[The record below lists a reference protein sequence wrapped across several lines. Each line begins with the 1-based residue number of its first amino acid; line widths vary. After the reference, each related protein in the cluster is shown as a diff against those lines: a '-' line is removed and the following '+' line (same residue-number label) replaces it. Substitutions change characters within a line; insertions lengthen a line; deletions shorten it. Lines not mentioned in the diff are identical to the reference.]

1 MAMVTKRRRPAAAEA
16 NEGTQGKDEPSRNG
30 MMGLLGRLSSAL
42 GNAAELAQF
51 GQLGQTA
58 RTPYDVVLREPI
70 FRLRHYRGAATT
82 DGRRPSILLVPPLMI
97 TAEVY
102 DIAAQGSAVAALLEL
117 GVDPWVVDFGAPE
130 RQEGGL
136 RRTLTDHVLA
146 VSRAVDRVSEE
157 VGHDVHLA
165 GYSQGGMF
173 CYQAAAYRRSQGLA
187 SVIAFGS
194 PVDVRQQALPAIPEA
209 VAVRVAGTL
218 GRLVSASVA
227 RSALPAWVSRTMFR
241 LISPTKE
248 IRGQLEFLTG
258 LHDREAL
265 LRREG
270 QRRFLAREG
279 WVAWPGPA
287 LGEFVEQFLVHN
299 RMLSGGFVIGGRTL
313 TLADI
318 TCPVL
323 TFVGLTDEIARP
335 EAVRSIRQAAP
346 RAEIYE
352 VSLRAGHFGL
362 VVGSTAMRESWP
374 LVAGWVRWRAGLVRR
389 PKQIVAAGEVKRPPR
404 PKREPSPGSLLA
416 ELGRSALSVV
426 GDALGENAGAL
437 RGLASSVINQ
447 LPLVA
452 RLQRVRRDTRIG
464 LGLMLAERVAAA
476 PDGTFFLFQGRAYT
490 YAEANRRVDAV
501 VRGLIS
507 IGVRQGDHVGLYM
520 DSRPSALALTTAI
533 SRLGAVGVLLRPDGD
548 LQQELALGEVEFLIT
563 DPERGEYARSVWD
576 RTVYVLGGGGGP
588 RKLAAGLF
596 DMEAIDPDR
605 VAVPEWYEPDP
616 GRSEDLAFILFSGR
630 GENTHANRITN
641 RRWAL
646 AAFGAAS
653 AGAMSASDT
662 VYCWTPIYH
671 PTGLLVS
678 MGAPVVVGARMAI
691 ADEFSAA
698 TFWKEVRQY
707 GATVVFYAGTV
718 CRELVDAPY
727 DPAERNHP
735 VRLFAGSGMPR
746 PLWRRVVERFGPLTV
761 CEFYATTEGNAI
773 LANVSGAKI
782 GSVGRPIPG
791 SARVALA
798 AYDARMKT
806 LLREASGYCRRV
818 PSGQTGLLLAEV
830 DRERGVMIGKPL
842 RSVFERGD
850 AWYATNFLL
859 RRDEDGDYWRVDN
872 LNDVIQHADGPLP
885 TIPIKDAAWEVEG
898 VSAAAAYGVQLPN
911 VAFEIPV
918 VAVSLQA
925 GATLD
930 LEALHESVER
940 ELEPSSRP
948 LVVRVVKELP
958 MTAGYRL
965 RHQPLRDAGVD
976 PREIKDPMFWY
987 DRTRGTYQPMDM
999 AAYDRLCTSLAAGR
1013 APRRRAKVKAARRRR
1028 PRPAAR

>member
-1 MAMVTKRRRPAAAEA
+1 MATKRHGRTAAAAEA
-16 NEGTQGKDEPSRNG
+16 DTERQDEAAGSG
-30 MMGLLGRLSSAL
+30 VLGFVSRLSSAL

-70 FRLRHYRGAATT
+70 FRLRHYRGAKTA
-82 DGRRPSILLVPPLMI
+82 DGRRPSVVFVPPLMI

-102 DIAAQGSAVAALLEL
+102 DIAAEGSAVAALLEG

-146 VSRAVDRVSEE
+146 VSRAVDRVREE
-157 VGHDVHLA
+157 GGREVHLA

-187 SVIAFGS
+187 SVITFGS
-194 PVDVRQQALPAIPEA
+194 PVDIRQQAIPAVPEA
-209 VAVRVAGTL
+209 VAVRVLGGL
-218 GRLVSASVA
+218 GRVVSASFA

-241 LISPTKE
+241 LVSPTKE

-258 LHDREAL
+258 LHDRDAL

-270 QRRFLAREG
+270 QRRFLASEG

-299 RMLSGGFVIGGRTL
+299 RMVSGGFVIGGRTL

-318 TCPVL
+318 TCPIL

-335 EAVRSIRQAAP
+335 EAVRSIRQAVP

-362 VVGSTAMRESWP
+362 VVGSTAMRETWP
-374 LVAGWVRWRAGLVRR
+374 TVAGWLRWRNGLGRR
-389 PKQIVAAGEVKRPPR
+389 PKQIVAASEMKRAPR
-404 PKREPSPGSLLA
+404 PKAEPSPSSLLA
-416 ELGRSALSVV
+416 GLGRNALNVL

-437 RGLASSVINQ
+437 RGLASTVINQ
-447 LPLVA
+447 LPLLA

-464 LGLMLAERVAAA
+464 LGLMLAERTAAA
-476 PDGTFFLFQGRAYT
+476 PNGTFFLYRGRAYT

-507 IGVRQGDHVGLYM
+507 LGVRQGDHVGLYM

-548 LQQELALGEVEFLIT
+548 LQRELALGEVQFLIT
-563 DPERGEYARSVWD
+563 DPERGEYAKSVWG

-588 RKLAAGLF
+588 RTLPAGLF
-596 DMEAIDPDR
+596 DMEGIDPDR
-605 VAVPEWYEPDP
+605 VAVPEWYEPGP

-630 GENTHANRITN
+630 GDHTRANRITN

-646 AAFGAAS
+646 GAFGAAS
-653 AGAMSASDT
+653 AGAMNSTDT

-678 MGAPVVVGARMAI
+678 MSAPIVVGARMAI

-746 PLWRRVVERFGPLTV
+746 PLWRRLVERFGPLTV
-761 CEFYATTEGNAI
+761 LEFYATTEGNAI

-791 SARVALA
+791 SARVVVA
-798 AYDARMKT
+798 AYDASKKA
-806 LLREASGYCRRV
+806 LIREASGYCRRV
-818 PSGQTGLLLAEV
+818 PSGGTGLLLAEV
-830 DRERGVMIGKPL
+830 DRERGALIGKPL

-850 AWYATNFLL
+850 AWYPTSDLL

-872 LNDVIQHADGPLP
+872 INDIIQHDDGPLP
-885 TIPIKDAAWEVEG
+885 TIPIKDAVWEVEG
-898 VSAAAAYGVQLPN
+898 VSAAAAYGVRLPN
-911 VAFEIPV
+911 VDFEIPV
-918 VAVSLQA
+918 VAISLRA

-930 LEALHESVER
+930 LEALHEQVER

-948 LVVRVVKELP
+948 LVVRLVKELP

-965 RHQPLRDAGVD
+965 RKQPLREAGVD

-987 DRTRGTYQPMDM
+987 ERAKGTYQPMDM
-999 AAYDRLCTSLAAGR
+999 AAYDRLCTSLAVRRGAR
-1013 APRRRAKVKAARRRR
+1013 RRDKSKPAKRRRARRGAR
-1028 PRPAAR
+1028 